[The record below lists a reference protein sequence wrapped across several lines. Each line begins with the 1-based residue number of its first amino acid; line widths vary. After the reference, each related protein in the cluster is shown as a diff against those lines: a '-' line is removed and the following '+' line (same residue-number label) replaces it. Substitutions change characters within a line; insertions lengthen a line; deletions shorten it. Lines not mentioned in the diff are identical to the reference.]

1 MALIDEHNTAAGQV
15 HYCPSCGES
24 AGNGRYCASCG
35 TAIPLRTGGADA
47 GATAEYPRA
56 PAPTPAPARSG
67 SSRVV
72 LIAAGALGLVAV
84 AVAAIILLTS
94 SSGSSNSSSTS
105 GSTDSIYRAKLTSA
119 LVPLAAANH
128 ALSSALQS
136 VDGSKA
142 TLRAAQN
149 AASQASSSV
158 AAARG
163 AVVVL
168 NVPGS
173 DATLSQQVQQALAAE
188 NGYVQD
194 VTSTLSN
201 PTGQG
206 AAQLATLAT
215 GAQSA
220 LVPLASLAPGIDS
233 SVSGT
238 DNLANW
244 AQGAA
249 GTAAAAHARQQA
261 NSSGSSGR
269 SGGGTSVATSGSTD
283 CGNGIYAGPNTSCA
297 FAQNVR
303 DAWLAAPGTT
313 NTLQV
318 SSPVT
323 HQTYTMN
330 CAPAGS
336 GITCS
341 GGNNAS
347 VSW

>member
-1 MALIDEHNTAAGQV
+1 MTLMDEHNTAAGQV
-15 HYCPSCGES
+15 HYCPSCGEP

-56 PAPTPAPARSG
+56 PTPARSG

-220 LVPLASLAPGIDS
+220 LVPIASLAPGIDS

-249 GTAAAAHARQQA
+249 GTAAAAHGHQQA
-261 NSSGSSGR
+261 NSSGGGSS
-269 SGGGTSVATSGSTD
+269 SSSSGGTSVATSGSTD
-283 CGNGIYAGPNTSCA
+283 CGSGIYAGPNTSCA
-297 FAQNVR
+297 FAQNVH
-303 DAWLAAPGTT
+303 DAWLAAPGAT

-318 SSPVT
+318 YSPVT